1 MSDLKVDGIIASTST
16 NTNLTLQGKGT
27 GKVAIGD
34 GALLF
39 PDAAASAA
47 GHQVYMSTTT
57 QLATVAG
64 NRVLVGT
71 ASSTG
76 VTTIDFDGVFTSSYT
91 NYYIE
96 AWQVNPAT
104 DDVDFWVR
112 FDANGGDSFDAGST
126 DYASNGSGTQGTSAR
141 DYGTNSTKGRI
152 GFGEVAA
159 SAGIRN
165 GTNDSLSLFGTIF
178 NPLSTTYYT
187 RFDYCGG
194 YRETGTNWAT
204 IQGSIS
210 RTGAVA
216 DDSIQFLMESGDFDA
231 NIRIYGIVDA

>member
-1 MSDLKVDGIIASTST
+1 MSTLKSDAVTAVSANTDITITGAGSGIVK
-16 NTNLTLQGKGT
+16 L
-27 GKVAIGD
+27 GD
-34 GALLF
+34 GALKF
-39 PDAAASAA
+39 MDAAASAA

-71 ASSTG
+71 ASASN
-76 VTTIDFDGVFTSSYT
+76 VTTIDFDSVFTSAYT

-104 DDVDFWVR
+104 TDVDFWVR

-126 DYASNGSGTQGTSAR
+126 DYASNADGMQGSTFRS
-141 DYGTNSTKGRI
+141 YGSNSTKGRI
-152 GFGEVAA
+152 GFGEIAINI
-159 SAGIRN
+159 GLRN
-165 GTNDSLSLFGTIF
+165 GANDSLSLFGTIF

-187 RFDYCGG
+187 RFEYCGG
-194 YRETGTNWAT
+194 YREHGTNWAN
-204 IQGSIS
+204 ISGSVQ

-216 DDSIQFLMESGDFDA
+216 DDSIQFLMESGNFDA
-231 NIRIYGIVDA
+231 EIRIYGIVDA